1 MATKKIFWKDG
12 MDSFYKGVPAEKVVE
27 ELNKISTETITPE
40 QIIDV
45 AKDKNNLL
53 HQFFEWN
60 DTVAA
65 DKYRKIQAQQ
75 MLCKITYVT
84 DDEDNNPKRYYYNV
98 SYSTGEYHT
107 AKFVFEHEDTYLV
120 LKERAIEYLRGAEK
134 RFRNISELQEVWD
147 AIDKVLES

>member
-1 MATKKIFWKDG
+1 
-12 MDSFYKGVPAEKVVE
+12 MDSLYKGVPAEKVVE

-45 AKDKNNLL
+45 AKDENNLL

-75 MLCKITYVT
+75 MLCKITYVV
-84 DDEDNNPKRYYYNV
+84 DDKDENPKRYYHNI
-98 SYSTGEYHT
+98 SYSTNEYHPVQYI
-107 AKFVFEHEDTYLV
+107 FQHEDSYEI
-120 LKERAIEYLRGAEK
+120 LKKRAIDYLKGAEK
-134 RFRNISELQEVWD
+134 RFRDISEFQEVWD
-147 AIDKVLES
+147 VIDKVLSN